1 VTEALLEVAGLSKRY
16 GETVALDGAD
26 IAFAPGSIHAVLGEN
41 GSGKSTLVKI
51 LSGIVAP
58 SAGRVVLDGVP
69 VTRFTPKAAQLHGI
83 GTVFQEVLIAS
94 DRSVADNI
102 LLGIDGIFVRR
113 IPRHRRPSFAADC
126 LAQVFHGRLDL
137 SAPSGT
143 LPLAQRQLVVL
154 ARALAKGPRAL
165 ILDEATAALDFA
177 DRDAVFAFMR
187 GFAAQG
193 GLILFI
199 THRIDEVQDL
209 ADRITILRSSRVVR
223 TLARGQ
229 ADVPTLLALM
239 APPTLD
245 SEKNV
250 A

>member
-1 VTEALLEVAGLSKRY
+1 VTALLEVAGLSRRY

-26 IAFAPGSIHAVLGEN
+26 IAFAPGTIHAVLGEN

-51 LSGIVAP
+51 LSGIVTP

-69 VTRFTPKAAQLHGI
+69 VTRFAPVALQRRGI
-83 GTVFQEVLIAS
+83 GTVFQEVLIAP

-102 LLGIDGIFVRR
+102 LLGIDGLFVRR
-113 IPRHRRPSFAADC
+113 VPRAHRSALAADL
-126 LAQVFHGRLDL
+126 LAKVFRGRLDL
-137 SAPSGT
+137 SAPAGA

-154 ARALAKGPRAL
+154 ARALAKGPRVL

-187 GFAAQG
+187 RFVAGG

-209 ADRITILRSSRVVR
+209 ADRITILRNGRVVR
-223 TLARGQ
+223 TLARGA
-229 ADVPTLLALM
+229 ADVPTLLSLM
-239 APPTLD
+239 APATLD
-245 SEKNV
+245 AIDN
-250 A
+250 AA